1 MARRPMRPCVDMFDL
16 SPAAL
21 FAGMAV
27 SSLGLGLYLFGKR
40 NQRLAHLASG
50 LLLMGAPLAVHG
62 ALALW
67 VLCGVTVAG
76 LWLGGR
82 LSG

>member
-1 MARRPMRPCVDMFDL
+1 MRPSVEMFDL

-21 FAGMAV
+21 FAGMVV

-40 NQRLAHLASG
+40 NQRLAHLVSG
-50 LLLMGAPLAVHG
+50 LVLMGAPLAVHG

-67 VLCGVTVAG
+67 ALCGVTVAS
-76 LWLGGR
+76 LWLGTR
-82 LSG
+82 LSS